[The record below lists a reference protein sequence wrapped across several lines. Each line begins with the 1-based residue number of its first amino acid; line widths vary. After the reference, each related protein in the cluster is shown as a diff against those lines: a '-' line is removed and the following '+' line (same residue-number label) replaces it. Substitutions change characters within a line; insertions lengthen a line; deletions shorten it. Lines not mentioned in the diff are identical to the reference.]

1 MDPFKRYNCYKLL
14 RHNFITGQSLLL
26 KTPDTLNVVRRNLK
40 ELSDIVEKEDN
51 LSINSQGNLTPALRE
66 HKSSES
72 PKINI
77 ESEMAYNTKINSNK
91 GSPRLKN
98 LQLIKAN
105 TAQSVYDS
113 DIANIRAED
122 KPKITIIQY
131 EGGGDTEDADVDE
144 GETMGMWRYSF
155 KGPEAKKR

>member
-1 MDPFKRYNCYKLL
+1 M

-26 KTPDTLNVVRRNLK
+26 NTPDTLNVVRRNLK

-51 LSINSQGNLTPALRE
+51 LSINSPGNQTPALRE

-91 GSPRLKN
+91 GSPTLKN

-113 DIANIRAED
+113 DINNFRLED

-131 EGGGDTEDADVDE
+131 EGGGDTTEDADVDE